1 MITNEPMTL
10 YEFNMLT
17 LEDKQATVWEWGA
30 FLDNYITEDIRINC
44 YAIDKFFV
52 EVVYDAEHN
61 VITEVRSF
69 KYGHSLDRT
78 DKVLISILQ
87 NLEMPLKSNKWD

>member
-1 MITNEPMTL
+1 MTL
-10 YEFNMLT
+10 YEFNILS
-17 LEDKQATVWEWGA
+17 LEEKQATVWDKGV
-30 FLDNYITEDIRINC
+30 FLDNYITKDIKINC

-69 KYGHSLDRT
+69 KYGGSLD
-78 DKVLISILQ
+78 KYSK
-87 NLEMPLKSNKWD
+87 LEL